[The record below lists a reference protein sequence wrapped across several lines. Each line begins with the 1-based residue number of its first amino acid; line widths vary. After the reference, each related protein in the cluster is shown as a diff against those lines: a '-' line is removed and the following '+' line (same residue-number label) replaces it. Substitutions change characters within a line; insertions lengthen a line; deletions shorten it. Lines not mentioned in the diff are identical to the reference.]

1 MQKMIVQ
8 NLQRL
13 KSMIL
18 SATLR
23 MLYLR
28 EESEEQ
34 LLYRYLARKMMKWFP
49 VNQVTG
55 GKQTRSVVE
64 QTTQRY

>member
-1 MQKMIVQ
+1 MQNKIAH

-13 KSMIL
+13 KSTIL

-23 MLYLR
+23 MLSWR

-49 VNQVTG
+49 VNQDNG
-55 GKQTRSVVE
+55 GKQTHNEEE
-64 QTTQRY
+64 QTTQRF

>member
-34 LLYRYLARKMMKWFP
+34 LLYSYLARKMMKWFP

-55 GKQTRSVVE
+55 GKQTRNEVE
-64 QTTQRY
+64 LITQRY